1 MIMNYGELLVEEVFT
16 IKGRGIVAYG
26 RVKEGTFRT
35 GDDITILKQGG
46 SKVKSTVKDLIIF
59 GTLPYAAKGDIIGL
73 LLDNVSIED
82 VSTGDLIKRIEISVE
97 YE

>member
-1 MIMNYGELLVEEVFT
+1 MNYGELLVEEVFT

-35 GDDITILKQGG
+35 GDDITIFKQDN
-46 SKVKSTVKDLIIF
+46 SKVKSTVKNLIIF
-59 GTLPYAAKGDIIGL
+59 GTFQYAAKGDIIGL
-73 LLDNVSIED
+73 LLSEVSIED
-82 VSTGDLIKRIEISVE
+82 VSAGDLIKRIAISVE